1 MDLSKAFD
9 CVNHDLLIAKLSA
22 YGLNMD
28 ALQLI
33 RSYLSNRQ
41 QRVKINSSFSDWKE
55 IKIGVPQG
63 SVLGPLLFNVFV
75 NDIFWFSHRTKICNY
90 ADDTTIFTCHPDLD
104 TIIKQLE
111 EDSSVL
117 VKWFSD
123 NFLKLNDDKCHLMI
137 FGDKST
143 ETTISIGNSRIN
155 ESDYEKSLGVTFDKK
170 LSFKKLVEDLSK
182 KANEKL
188 HALARLS
195 NYIDP
200 IKSEILM
207 NSFIRSQFNYCPLV
221 WMFHDRATNSKL
233 NRIHERPLRLVC
245 KDSESELEKLKKNME
260 LFISTICNC

>member
-9 CVNHDLLIAKLSA
+9 CVNHGLLIAKLSA

-90 ADDTTIFTCHPDLD
+90 ADDTTIFACHPDLN
-104 TIIKQLE
+104 TIVTQLE

-137 FGDKST
+137 FGDEST

-155 ESDYEKSLGVTFDKK
+155 ESDI
-170 LSFKKLVEDLSK
+170 
-182 KANEKL
+182 
-188 HALARLS
+188 
-195 NYIDP
+195 YI
-200 IKSEILM
+200 
-207 NSFIRSQFNYCPLV
+207 Y
-221 WMFHDRATNSKL
+221 FH
-233 NRIHERPLRLVC
+233 I
-245 KDSESELEKLKKNME
+245 
-260 LFISTICNC
+260 